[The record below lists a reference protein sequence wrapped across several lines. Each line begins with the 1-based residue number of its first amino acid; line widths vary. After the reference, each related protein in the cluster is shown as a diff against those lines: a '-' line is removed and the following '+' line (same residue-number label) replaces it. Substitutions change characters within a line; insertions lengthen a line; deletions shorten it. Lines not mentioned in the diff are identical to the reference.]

1 MSELI
6 MCLIL
11 IIIFI
16 TIFFSYKYLGKLGL
30 KLSLILLTILSFIM
44 SFKIGLFF
52 GIDTNISVIPYA
64 SIFVLL
70 YILIEKYSAQEIKKD
85 ITLTIKTSIF
95 TTLIFLIFIS
105 YTQSVNDQVII
116 NIDHLIKLL
125 PILSTFIILPLS
137 ILLTTKLYKYFN
149 KINENKYINIIICT
163 IAIALI
169 ESIIQSILSYFLVL
183 NINEIMNI
191 SLANYLFKIIIIIV
205 SLPFINLMIKKKVI
219 S

>member
-1 MSELI
+1 

-11 IIIFI
+11 IIILKI
-16 TIFFSYKYLGKLGL
+16 IFFSYKYLGKLGL

>member
-1 MSELI
+1 

-169 ESIIQSILSYFLVL
+169 ESIIQSILSYFLLL

-205 SLPFINLMIKKKVI
+205 SLPFINLMIKKKVT

>member
-1 MSELI
+1 

-16 TIFFSYKYLGKLGL
+16 TVFFSYKYLGKLGL

-70 YILIEKYSAQEIKKD
+70 YILIEKCSAQEIKKD

-169 ESIIQSILSYFLVL
+169 ESIIQSILSYFLLL

-219 S
+219 SWILF

>member
-1 MSELI
+1 

-70 YILIEKYSAQEIKKD
+70 YILIEKCSAQEIKKD

-191 SLANYLFKIIIIIV
+191 ALANYLFKIIIIIV

>member
-1 MSELI
+1 

-169 ESIIQSILSYFLVL
+169 ESIIQSILSYFLLL

-219 S
+219 SWILF

>member
-1 MSELI
+1 

-70 YILIEKYSAQEIKKD
+70 YILIEKCSAQEIKKD

>member
-1 MSELI
+1 

-169 ESIIQSILSYFLVL
+169 ESIIQSILSYFLLL

>member
-1 MSELI
+1 

-163 IAIALI
+163 IAFALI

>member
-1 MSELI
+1 

-163 IAIALI
+163 IAFALI
-169 ESIIQSILSYFLVL
+169 ESIIQSILSYFLLL

>member
-1 MSELI
+1 

>member
-1 MSELI
+1 

-163 IAIALI
+163 IAFALI

-219 S
+219 SWILF

>member
-1 MSELI
+1 

-219 S
+219 SWILF

>member
-1 MSELI
+1 

-70 YILIEKYSAQEIKKD
+70 YILIEKCSAQEIKKD

-163 IAIALI
+163 IAFALI

>member
-1 MSELI
+1 

-70 YILIEKYSAQEIKKD
+70 YILIEKCSAQEIKKD

-191 SLANYLFKIIIIIV
+191 ALANYLFKIIIIIV
-205 SLPFINLMIKKKVI
+205 SLPFINLMIKKKVT

>member
-1 MSELI
+1 

-70 YILIEKYSAQEIKKD
+70 YILIEKCSAQEIKKD

-137 ILLTTKLYKYFN
+137 ILLTAKLYKYFN

-191 SLANYLFKIIIIIV
+191 ALANYLFKIIIIIV
-205 SLPFINLMIKKKVI
+205 SLPFINLMIKKKVT

>member
-1 MSELI
+1 

-70 YILIEKYSAQEIKKD
+70 YILIEKCSAQEIKKD

-205 SLPFINLMIKKKVI
+205 SLPFINLMIKKKVT

>member
-1 MSELI
+1 

-205 SLPFINLMIKKKVI
+205 SLPFINLMIKKKVT

>member
-1 MSELI
+1 

-70 YILIEKYSAQEIKKD
+70 YILIEKCSVQEIKKD

-163 IAIALI
+163 IAFALI

>member
-1 MSELI
+1 

-137 ILLTTKLYKYFN
+137 ILLTAKLYKYFN

>member
-1 MSELI
+1 

-70 YILIEKYSAQEIKKD
+70 YILIEKCSAQEIKKD

-137 ILLTTKLYKYFN
+137 ILLTAKLYKYFN

-169 ESIIQSILSYFLVL
+169 ESIIQSILSYFLLL